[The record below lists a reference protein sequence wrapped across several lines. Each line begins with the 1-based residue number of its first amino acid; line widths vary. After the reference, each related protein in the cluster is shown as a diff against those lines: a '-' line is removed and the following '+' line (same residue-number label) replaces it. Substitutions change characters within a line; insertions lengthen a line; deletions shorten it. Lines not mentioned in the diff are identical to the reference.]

1 MADFRINVIVDPS
14 RVKTGTAT
22 AKRELGKVTKEST
35 KLGQS
40 LRRAFGL
47 IGGALLIRSSIGI
60 LASFSQEMSTVGAV
74 SNATA
79 DELRVLEERA
89 LSLGKTTRFTAT
101 EAAQGL
107 TELARA
113 GLSVDEA
120 NKSIGTSLTLAQA
133 GGVSIAD
140 AAAITT
146 TALKVFNIAAGDS
159 ERVADT
165 LVIAANSAK
174 TNVNELGQAFTFVAA
189 NANDLNVSME
199 DTTAALGVLAEGG
212 LTATRGGT
220 ALRSILLGLAAPT
233 REAEEALDAAG
244 LSLADVDIQARG
256 LIPVLT
262 TLSEKQLDS
271 GAKAAIFGKR
281 FSAASSILFN
291 NLDKFDQITG
301 KFKELGGE
309 AKRVADAMDDNLNGA
324 LLRAKSA
331 FQGLI
336 LSIGQS
342 GGLETLTTLANST
355 AVAFNFLGDNVE
367 ALGVSLGVLAV
378 GFALT
383 KVGFLTTTT
392 VSIGATAAYI
402 ANSGAASALAVAHT
416 GLGVAAL
423 SAAAALKAASIA
435 IAASPF
441 TVLIVGAVAAFV
453 AVKELTQGLE
463 EYETALSISNGG
475 KFSNLP
481 ELGQARERVRDIT
494 DDIKGYARQLKD
506 GSISQQQFALLIKTS
521 SGSLKFYRDEIDR
534 LSGATEK
541 AKQKQR
547 DLIDATE
554 DLNTAFSVSKATLQE
569 QARLLG
575 FGNKEREI
583 QSQLIQEIKA
593 LQEAGGPDLTAAQL
607 AELELLIRSNQA
619 LADRADV
626 LDGIKGP
633 QEEFVRD
640 LTSLQGLLADGTINA
655 EEFNAAITALAS
667 GSNGVDLS
675 SLELPEGLGEGI
687 DFEKT
692 IADLQ
697 AVVAAETKRIEV
709 EQLRQ
714 SLISDVL
721 GNEAELIE
729 SQRILKELLDDGT
742 FSSEQYSAK
751 LAEITAELNPLTD
764 AQKSLAETLA
774 AIKGP
779 QEAARIEFENLNELL
794 RQGKLD
800 AEEYE
805 AAVARLG
812 PAFAEAQEGAGGLTG
827 QLGQGLK
834 DGLKNARDGL
844 TDVSGAAESLV
855 VNAFGNAEDALVSF
869 ITTGEADFGAFVD
882 SLLAD
887 LARLLIKQALFAAI
901 GGGGEGGGGGGLVG
915 GLAGL
920 FSANAEGGPVQKNVP
935 TIVGERGPELFT
947 PPGAGS
953 IATATA
959 TANGANAAVAPA
971 PAPVNVTVLNTSDP
985 ADTISAMGSSQGTQL
1000 IMNAISQNPSA
1011 VKNALQ

>member
-14 RVKTGTAT
+14 RVKTGSAT
-22 AKRELGKVTKEST
+22 AKRELGKVTKESN
-35 KLGQS
+35 KLGSS
-40 LRRAFGL
+40 LRRAFGF
-47 IGGALLIRSSIGI
+47 IGGALLLRSSIGI

-79 DELRVLEERA
+79 DQLRVLEERA

-146 TALKVFNIAAGDS
+146 TALKVFNIAADDS
-159 ERVADT
+159 ARVADV

-189 NANDLNVSME
+189 NANDLNVSVE

-233 REAEEALDAAG
+233 REASEALGRAG
-244 LSLADVDIQARG
+244 LTLADVDISARG
-256 LIPVLT
+256 LVPVLT
-262 TLSEKQLDS
+262 TLADAQLDS
-271 GAKAAIFGKR
+271 ADKAAIFGKR

-291 NLDKFDQITG
+291 NLDKFDSITDS
-301 KFKELGGE
+301 FKELGGE

-342 GGLETLTTLANST
+342 GGLETLTASANGA
-355 AVAFNFLGDNVE
+355 AVAFNFLGE
-367 ALGVSLGVLAV
+367 STAALGVSFGILGV

-392 VSIGATAAYI
+392 LSVGATIAYI
-402 ANSGAASALAVAHT
+402 ANKGATDALAVAHT

-423 SAAAALKAASIA
+423 NAGAALKKAALA
-435 IAASPF
+435 AAASPF

-453 AVKELTQGLE
+453 AVKELTAGLK
-463 EYETALSISNGG
+463 EYEAALEIANGG
-475 KFSNLP
+475 KFSGLTEFAKAN
-481 ELGQARERVRDIT
+481 ERVRDLEERLAGYSERLKSGAI
-494 DDIKGYARQLKD
+494 DQSQFDILVGSSAETLEFYRNQVAKLD
-506 GSISQQQFALLIKTS
+506 GSA
-521 SGSLKFYRDEIDR
+521 
-534 LSGATEK
+534 AK
-541 AKQKQR
+541 AAVAQVE
-547 DLIDATE
+547 LAIATE
-554 DLNTAFSVSKATLQE
+554 DLNSAFDTSKAALQE

-575 FGNKEREI
+575 FSNQEREI
-583 QSQLIQEIKA
+583 QAQLLQEIKA
-593 LQEAGGPDLTAAQL
+593 LQEAGGPELTAEQRE
-607 AELELLIRSNQA
+607 ELELLIRSNQA
-619 LADRADV
+619 LADRADA
-626 LDGIKGP
+626 LDGIRGP

-640 LTSLQGLLADGTINA
+640 LTSLKSLLAEGVISS
-655 EEFNAAITALAS
+655 EEFDAAIAALATS
-667 GSNGVDLS
+667 TDGIDFS
-675 SLELPEGLGEGI
+675 SLELPEGLGDGV

-697 AVVAAETKRIEV
+697 AVVEAETKRIEI
-709 EQLRQ
+709 ERTRQ
-714 SLISDVL
+714 GLISEIL
-721 GNEAELIE
+721 GNEQALAESKVI
-729 SQRILKELLDDGT
+729 LLDLLNEEIISGD
-742 FSSEQYSAK
+742 QYRAK
-751 LAEITAELNPLTD
+751 LAEINAELNPLTES
-764 AQKSLAETLA
+764 QKSLAETLA
-774 AIKGP
+774 SIKGP
-779 QEAARIEFENLNELL
+779 QDEAKQRFTELGILL
-794 RQGKLD
+794 RDEKITID
-800 AEEYE
+800 EYN
-805 AAVARLG
+805 AAVGRMD
-812 PAFAEAQEGAGGLTG
+812 PALTGAAASVGGLTE
-827 QLGQGLK
+827 QLGSGLSE
-834 DGLKNARDGL
+834 GLKNAVAGM

-869 ITTGEADFGAFVD
+869 ITTGEADFSDFVD
-882 SLLAD
+882 SLIAD
-887 LARLLIKQALFAAI
+887 IARLLVKQALLAAL
-901 GGGGEGGGGGGLVG
+901 GVPGGGGGGGLFG
-915 GLAGL
+915 SIAGL
-920 FSANAEGGPVQKNVP
+920 FSENAEGGPVQKNVP

-947 PPGAGS
+947 PPGSGS

-959 TANGANAAVAPA
+959 TANGAKAAAAPA

-985 ADTISAMGSSQGTQL
+985 ADTISAMGSAQGTQL
-1000 IMNAISQNPSA
+1000 ILNAISQNPSA